1 MQLVDK
7 KYDICNKKMFLNFKF
22 RIYDCSYVV
31 DSETLGKL
39 QVIKTVKIQD
49 FV

>member
-1 MQLVDK
+1 
-7 KYDICNKKMFLNFKF
+7 MFLNFKF
-22 RIYDCSYVV
+22 RRIHDCSYVV

-39 QVIKTVKIQD
+39 QVIKTAKIQD